1 MTTVKINGNTSDKV
15 VISGTGVGSFKIT
28 PGVYGGGW
36 TWDGAY
42 KASDVVLSNGNLT
55 ASDPVWSEGYNNG
68 TVIGNTSAV
77 INLSDHKMF
86 SIEVTSFSSY
96 MAFGFA
102 NRSFNFA
109 DSYNALGQ
117 ADANGVGVRTDGV
130 VYYSNSSIYV
140 ADPYQSGDVIDLAI
154 GTDVLLP
161 GATGFWYRI
170 TRGGYTGP
178 WLGTDSGGGGL
189 GNPETGTYGFPLY
202 GVINES
208 WYPAVVPNTASP
220 GGAAGAWTILTSAG
234 SRSVPAGYTFV
245 G

>member
-1 MTTVKINGNTSDKV
+1 MSSIKINGSGSGKLKITGAGAATLR
-15 VISGTGVGSFKIT
+15 ISGG
-28 PGVYGGGW
+28 GGGW

-77 INLSDHKMF
+77 ISLSDHKMF

-130 VYYSNSSIYV
+130 VYYSNSSIY
-140 ADPYQSGDVIDLAI
+140 AATPYQAGDVINLAI

-170 TRGGYTGP
+170 IGG
-178 WLGTDSGGGGL
+178 D
-189 GNPETGTYGFPLY
+189 
-202 GVINES
+202 
-208 WYPAVVPNTASP
+208 
-220 GGAAGAWTILTSAG
+220 
-234 SRSVPAGYTFV
+234 
-245 G
+245 